1 MHDKV
6 ADLLVEASQEL
17 MLPRFKRLVSGDI
30 AEKSPG
36 ELVTA
41 VDRDMEAFLSE
52 RLRALN
58 HGSLVIGE
66 EACSADPSLL
76 SQLDS
81 DGDVWLVDPLDGT
94 ANFVAGSTEFGV
106 LVALMR
112 KGQCVSSWTYLPVSG
127 ALYSAELG
135 AGAFAGGRRLQVTPK
150 RNAKL
155 RAIIKTRFLPPG
167 VKGRVLAGASSLDL
181 HPQENP
187 AAVDYTNVCSGA
199 CDTVLYW
206 RTLPWDH
213 AGPALLLQEAGGVV
227 RRPDGAEYRV
237 SERRE
242 GLVVACNEQSWQL
255 ARSTLFG

>member
-6 ADLLVEASQEL
+6 AGLLVEASQEL
-17 MLPRFKRLVSGDI
+17 ILPRFRRLVSGDI

-41 VDRDMEAFLSE
+41 VDRDVEVFLTE
-52 RLRALN
+52 RLRALSP
-58 HGSLVIGE
+58 GSLVIGE
-66 EACSADPSLL
+66 EACSGDPTLL
-76 SQLDS
+76 SRLDS

-94 ANFVAGSTEFGV
+94 ANFVAGSSDFGV

-112 KGQCVSSWTYLPVSG
+112 EGRCVSSWTYLPITG

-135 AGAFAGGRRLQVTPK
+135 AGAFTGGGRMQVTPE
-150 RNAKL
+150 RDSRL
-155 RAIIKTRFLPPG
+155 RAIIKTRFLPPE
-167 VKGRVLAGASSLDL
+167 VRTRVLAGATSLEL
-181 HPQENP
+181 QPQQNP
-187 AAVDYTNVCSGA
+187 AAVDYAHVCSGA

-242 GLVVACNEQSWQL
+242 GLLVACSEQSWQL
-255 ARSTLFG
+255 ARSALFG